1 MARIIKSKKRRRG
14 GAKKA
19 AQKVKVITR
28 NIVQKSRAA
37 YKRAAGW
44 KITKKDLVLSV
55 AGAGAGAISV
65 PVANKFLPE
74 SLPSVVKNGVFAVA
88 GGALA
93 YWALKK
99 KNMLITGAGMG
110 MAASGA
116 ASMISGFIGG
126 SKTMAAPIADR
137 SLMLPR
143 PTMAAP
149 FRDLAA
155 RPTMAAPFA
164 EEEDFI

>member
-1 MARIIKSKKRRRG
+1 MARIIKSKKSRRG
-14 GAKKA
+14 GAKNA
-19 AQKVKVITR
+19 ARKVKVITR
-28 NIVQKSRAA
+28 NIVQKSHAA

-65 PVANKFLPE
+65 PVANKYLPK
-74 SLPSVVKNGVFAVA
+74 SWPSVVKNGVFAVA
-88 GGALA
+88 GGAIA

-116 ASMISGFIGG
+116 ASMISGDSSTMSGPIAYAERPAI
-126 SKTMAAPIADR
+126 TMAGAFRQSMP
-137 SLMLPR
+137 MG
-143 PTMAAP
+143 AA
-149 FRDLAA
+149 FNTSILTD
-155 RPTMAAPFA
+155 
-164 EEEDFI
+164 EVSEDEV